1 MINLIIGTEL
11 NSEVKS
17 SELMKGKT
25 VFNAND
31 CSKLLVFGKEIIKQ
45 RDLLFIKNLDN
56 KMLFKE
62 LVEHIELLLRHEVE
76 TIAITYRD
84 GIIEAYGDVEGVNII
99 DLRGE

>member
-1 MINLIIGTEL
+1 MINLIIGTEI
-11 NSEVKS
+11 EAETKAM
-17 SELMKGKT
+17 EIMKGKT

-56 KMLFKE
+56 KMLFEE

-84 GIIEAYGDVEGVNII
+84 DIIEAYGDVEGVNII